1 MRQVVGFAVV
11 HLMTMR
17 VRLRWLVGA
26 TLVSSVAF
34 SFWVAGPSA
43 LNRQIEATEGLASS
57 APSTDLQKILETVI
71 AERLFAHLETQYAYD
86 GTYFGKEDGKQ
97 KCPPLPRPD
106 QDKYLPRMPSKKC
119 GFRFLDFD
127 QYVVLEQFERPTLR
141 ISAKGGVHVAIKIRA
156 YVRIRKTNCL
166 WRDCGDDRYYWT
178 NLRWRGSFIVHDR
191 VQQNGLPRF
200 GAEYEYGDI
209 ATDSSWIRN
218 LVLDVIEA
226 FARNDIEK
234 TVEDAI
240 NYTYRRE

>member
-1 MRQVVGFAVV
+1 MIK
-11 HLMTMR
+11 T

-26 TLVSSVAF
+26 ILLAIVAF
-34 SFWVAGPSA
+34 SVWVAGMPD
-43 LNRQIEATEGLASS
+43 LDHQIEATEELGSS
-57 APSTDLQKILETVI
+57 KPSTDLQKILETAI
-71 AERLFAHLETQYAYD
+71 AERLFAYLETQYAYD
-86 GTYFGKEDGKQ
+86 GTYFDKQDGKQ
-97 KCPPLPRPD
+97 RCPPLPRPD
-106 QDKYLPRMPSKKC
+106 QDKYLPKMPSKKC

-127 QYVVLEQFERPTLR
+127 QYVVLEQFDRPVLR
-141 ISAKGGVHVAIKIRA
+141 ISAKGGVRVVIKIRA

-178 NLRWRGSFIVHDR
+178 NLRWRGSFVVHDS

-209 ATDSSWIRN
+209 ATDSSWILN